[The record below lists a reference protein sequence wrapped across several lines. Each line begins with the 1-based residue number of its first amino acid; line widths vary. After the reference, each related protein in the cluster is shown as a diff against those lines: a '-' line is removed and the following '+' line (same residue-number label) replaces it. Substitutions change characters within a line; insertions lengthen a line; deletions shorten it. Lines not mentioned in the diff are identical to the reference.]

1 MDIITAINTK
11 HTSTRR
17 YLKSDHQTN
26 DIRQFGVVGLMATTH
41 SCAYMRDIASSRNL
55 AAGETLCWEDDPIQ
69 YTYLL
74 IDGTM
79 KAYKLLPNGRSQIT
93 RFMTSGEIISSPLI
107 DNYSY
112 STEALGDCTI
122 LQLPQKR
129 FDKIMAKDP
138 ALMKSVFEK
147 LSIELQQAQKQILLL
162 GRMPA
167 IERVS
172 NFLLD
177 IAKRQNP
184 QNPLLKAD
192 VLITLPMARVDI
204 ADYLG
209 LTIETVSRAF
219 SKFRRDGLIDLPR
232 PNLVHLHD
240 QTRLR
245 EQSRSL
251 AD

>member
-1 MDIITAINTK
+1 MDIISSINDK
-11 HTSTRR
+11 HASTHR
-17 YLKSDHQTN
+17 YLNADHQNN
-26 DIRQFGVVGLMATTH
+26 DIRQFGVSGLMATTQ
-41 SCAYMRDIASSRNL
+41 SCSDLRELASSRNL
-55 AAGETLCWEDDPIQ
+55 AAGETLFWEDDPTQ
-69 YTYLL
+69 YAYFL
-74 IDGTM
+74 IDGSM

-93 RFMTSGEIISSPLI
+93 RFMTAGEIITSPLI
-107 DNYSY
+107 ANHSY
-112 STEALGDCTI
+112 SAEALGDCTI

-129 FDKIMAKDP
+129 FDKIMTKDST
-138 ALMKSVFEK
+138 LMRSVFGK

-177 IAKRQNP
+177 IAQRQNP
-184 QNPLLKAD
+184 QITQIESGLL
-192 VLITLPMARVDI
+192 VTLPMARADI

-232 PNLVHLHD
+232 PNLV
-240 QTRLR
+240 RLR
-245 EQSRSL
+245 DQSGLRDQSS
-251 AD
+251 

>member
-1 MDIITAINTK
+1 MDIITAINTEPA
-11 HTSTRR
+11 STHR
-17 YLKSDHQTN
+17 YLNSDHQNN
-26 DIRQFGVVGLMATTH
+26 DIRQFGVAGLMATAH
-41 SCAYMRDIASSRNL
+41 SCNCMRDIASSRNL
-55 AAGETLCWEDDPIQ
+55 AAGETLFWEDDTVQ

-74 IDGTM
+74 IDGAM

-93 RFMTSGEIISSPLI
+93 RFMTAGEIITSPLI

-112 STEALGDCTI
+112 SAEALGDCSI

-129 FDKIMAKDP
+129 FDKIMAKDSV
-138 ALMKSVFEK
+138 LMKSVFGK
-147 LSIELQQAQKQILLL
+147 LSIELQQAQKQSLLL

-177 IAKRQNP
+177 IAQRQNP
-184 QNPLLKAD
+184 QITEFEAD
-192 VLITLPMARVDI
+192 LLITLPMARADI

-232 PNLVHLHD
+232 PNLVRLRD
-240 QTRLR
+240 QTRLLA
-245 EQSRSL
+245 QSNSL
-251 AD
+251 AN